1 MPSIVTHHIFAKD
14 ISKKVNFNENDIYLL
29 FAQSHDYLLYNFN
42 KHIRFLG
49 HTGHIFKTQDYLLN
63 IIDYIKTNHLE
74 ENKELLSYLYG
85 SITHYI
91 LDSTIHPYIFYK
103 TGIYSRKNKALR
115 KYKGMHRVM
124 ERNIDGILYQRR
136 YKRKYCTLNISKDI
150 IKKPIFSEELKK
162 CIDYAYEKTYKV
174 KNLANIYIKSIK
186 EAKIL
191 FRTTN
196 YDRLGI
202 KKVIYALNDKLFG
215 FNITCISNHIKLN
228 HMYMNNEK
236 KEWYHPCTK
245 EENDQSFDE
254 LYQMSAIKCTDT
266 IKIVDL
272 YLKDKVNID
281 KLKKAIPNISY
292 TTGLDLSLRKKM
304 SYFE

>member
-1 MPSIVTHHIFAKD
+1 
-14 ISKKVNFNENDIYLL
+14 
-29 FAQSHDYLLYNFN
+29 
-42 KHIRFLG
+42 
-49 HTGHIFKTQDYLLN
+49 
-63 IIDYIKTNHLE
+63 
-74 ENKELLSYLYG
+74 
-85 SITHYI
+85 
-91 LDSTIHPYIFYK
+91 
-103 TGIYSRKNKALR
+103 
-115 KYKGMHRVM
+115 M

-136 YKRKYCTLNISKDI
+136 YKRKYYTLNIAKDI

-174 KNLANIYIKSIK
+174 KNLSNIYIKSIK
-186 EAKIL
+186 EAKLL
-191 FRTTN
+191 FRTTS

-202 KKVIYALNDKLFG
+202 KKIIYAINDKLFRT
-215 FNITCISNHIKLN
+215 NITCISNHIKLN

-272 YLKDKVNID
+272 YLKDKVNLD
-281 KLKKAIPNISY
+281 RLKKYIPNISY
-292 TTGLDLSLRKKM
+292 TTGLDLSLKKKM